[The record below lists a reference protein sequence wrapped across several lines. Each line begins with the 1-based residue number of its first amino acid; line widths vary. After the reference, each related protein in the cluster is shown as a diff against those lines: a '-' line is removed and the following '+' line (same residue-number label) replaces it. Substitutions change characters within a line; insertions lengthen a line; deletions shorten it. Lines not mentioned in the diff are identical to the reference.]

1 MKLQIHAKDITLNDN
16 TRAHIEAAVETL
28 KKYKMDVTTTNVNV
42 SKQKQGVRVEFDCH
56 IAHAQ
61 PIVISQDDD
70 ALEAAIDLAVERASK
85 AFRRLHDKMVSK
97 GSTSIKD
104 LEVLED

>member
-1 MKLQIHAKDITLNDN
+1 MNLQIHAKEVTLNDN
-16 TRAHIEAAVETL
+16 TKAHIESAVESL
-28 KKYKMDVTTTNVNV
+28 KKYKLDVTTTNVNIA
-42 SKQKQGVRVEFDCH
+42 KQKQGVLVEFDCH

-61 PIVISQDDD
+61 PIVISQTDDS
-70 ALEAAIDLAVERASK
+70 LETAIDLAVERASK

-97 GSTSIKD
+97 GSDSIKN